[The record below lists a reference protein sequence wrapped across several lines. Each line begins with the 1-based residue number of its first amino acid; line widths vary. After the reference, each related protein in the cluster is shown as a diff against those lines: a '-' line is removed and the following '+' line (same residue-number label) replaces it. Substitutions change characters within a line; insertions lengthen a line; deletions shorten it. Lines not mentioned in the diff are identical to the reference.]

1 MQEQNSREETK
12 MTEKP
17 KATNINILNAVRKT
31 LSYEVQRHL
40 PEVTSSNLQQVYN
53 DILNI
58 QPLRNEIVP
67 SLAQRIGLQTV
78 ESVAWRNPLA
88 RYKKDPMRY
97 GATEE
102 ETYVNMCKGKVYDS
116 RESYESAFQQYQ
128 SYIMSVFHKVNLKL
142 QYPVTI
148 TFDNLRSAFTSEYG
162 IRDMM
167 SAKMESAISAANWDE
182 YLAMKGLIDTG
193 YESEVLPCVTVDK
206 VTDEATAKKLLTEIK
221 SAVGEFQFPEPA
233 NNILGATSSSKKVGL
248 IWMTTPRVNAQIS
261 VEALAYAF
269 NMDKADI
276 EVSTVIV
283 DKFATEAIQGV
294 LCDVRFFNCRDQFR
308 EMSDQ
313 RLANILSWNYF
324 YTMVEMISPSPFFP
338 IRVFT
343 TDVVANTGVTI
354 TVTGGKYAQGT
365 TVEVPYTV
373 TGGTGTYH
381 PKLVTL
387 EVTDGATSRDTF
399 IIPGTNLLHVG
410 ADETGSLTIKGT
422 FRPDTTI
429 TGEGTYTKSE

>member
-1 MQEQNSREETK
+1 MA
-12 MTEKP
+12 EKVQ
-17 KATNINILNAVRKT
+17 ATNANILNAVRNT
-31 LSYEVQRHL
+31 LSYEVQNHL
-40 PEVTSSNLQQVYN
+40 PEVTSDNLQQVYN

-67 SLAQRIGLQTV
+67 ALVQRIGLQTI

-116 RESYESAFQQYQ
+116 RESYEAAFQQYQ
-128 SYIMSVFHKVNLKL
+128 SYVMSVFHKVNLKL

-167 SAKMESAISAANWDE
+167 SAKMESAITSANWDE

-193 YESEVLPCVTVDK
+193 YNAEILPAVTVDA
-206 VTDEATAKKLLTEIK
+206 VTDEATAKALLTEIK
-221 SAVGEFQFPEPA
+221 AAVGEFQFPDPA
-233 NNILGATSSSKKVGL
+233 NNILGATSSSKPTSL
-248 IWMTTPRVNAQIS
+248 IWITTPRVNAQIS

-269 NMDKADI
+269 NMDKADV

-283 DKFATEAIQGV
+283 DSFGNDAIQGV

-343 TDVVANTGVTI
+343 TDTVADTGVTV
-354 TVTGGKYAQGT
+354 TVIDGTYTPGT
-365 TVEVPYTV
+365 TVKVSCNV

-387 EVTDGATSRDTF
+387 EVTAGAVSRDTF
-399 IIPGTNLLHVG
+399 IIPGTNLLQVG
-410 ADETGSLTIKGT
+410 ADETGSLTVTGT
-422 FRPDTTI
+422 FRPDPSI
-429 TGEGTYTKSE
+429 TGTGSYTKG

>member
-1 MQEQNSREETK
+1 MA
-12 MTEKP
+12 EKV
-17 KATNINILNAVRKT
+17 KATNANILNAVRNT
-31 LSYEVQRHL
+31 LSYEVQNHL
-40 PEVTSSNLQQVYN
+40 PEVTSDNLQQVYN

-67 SLAQRIGLQTV
+67 ALVQRIGLQTI

-116 RESYESAFQQYQ
+116 RESYEAAFQQYQ

-167 SAKMESAISAANWDE
+167 SAKMESAITGANWDE
-182 YLAMKGLIDTG
+182 YLAMKGLIDNG
-193 YESEVLPCVTVDK
+193 YDAEMLPAVTVK
-206 VTDEATAKKLLTEIK
+206 AVIDEATAKALLTEIK
-221 SAVGEFQFPEPA
+221 AAVGEFQFPEPA
-233 NNILGATSSSKKVGL
+233 NNILGATSSSKPISL
-248 IWMTTPRVNAQIS
+248 IWITTPRVNAQIS

-269 NMDKADI
+269 NMDRADV

-283 DKFATEAIQGV
+283 DRFANDAIQGV

-324 YTMVEMISPSPFFP
+324 YTVVEMISPSPFFP

-343 TDVVANTGVTI
+343 TDTVADTGVTV
-354 TVTGGKYAQGT
+354 TVTGGTYAPGT

-387 EVTDGATSRDTF
+387 EVTAGAVSRDTF
-399 IIPGTNLLHVG
+399 IIPGTNLLQVG
-410 ADETGSLTIKGT
+410 ADETGTLTVTGT
-422 FRPDTTI
+422 FRPDSSI
-429 TGEGTYTKSE
+429 TGTGSFTKSE

>member
-1 MQEQNSREETK
+1 MA
-12 MTEKP
+12 EKVQ
-17 KATNINILNAVRKT
+17 ATNANILNAVRNT
-31 LSYEVQRHL
+31 LSYEVQNHL
-40 PEVTSSNLQQVYN
+40 PEVTSDNLQQVYN

-67 SLAQRIGLQTV
+67 ALVQRIGLQTI

-116 RESYESAFQQYQ
+116 RESYEAAFQQYQ

-167 SAKMESAISAANWDE
+167 SAKMESAITGANWDE

-193 YESEVLPCVTVDK
+193 YVSQMLPAVTVDA
-206 VTDEATAKKLLTEIK
+206 VTDEATAKALLTEIK
-221 SAVGEFQFPEPA
+221 AAVGEFQFPEPA
-233 NNILGATSSSKKVGL
+233 NNILGATSSSKPTSL
-248 IWMTTPRVNAQIS
+248 IWLTTPRVNAQIS

-269 NMDKADI
+269 NMDKADV

-283 DKFATEAIQGV
+283 DRFENDAIQGV

-343 TDVVANTGVTI
+343 TDTVADTGVTV
-354 TVTGGKYAQGT
+354 TVTGGTYTPGT

-387 EVTDGATSRDTF
+387 EVTEGAVSRDTF
-399 IIPGTNLLHVG
+399 IIPGTSLLQVG
-410 ADETGSLTIKGT
+410 ADETGSLTVTGT
-422 FRPDTTI
+422 FRPDSTI
-429 TGEGTYTKSE
+429 KGTGSYTKGE